1 MKTLISVGLLA
12 AAVTVNRYDRA
23 ATGANTG
30 ETILNAQNVSATGFG
45 KLYSYYVD
53 GAVYAQPLYAP
64 GLDGHNALYVAT
76 MNDKV
81 YAFDADKN
89 GPPLWMRDFTDELAG
104 ITPVPVADITN
115 RNDLNVVGNA
125 GIESTPVIDSAAA
138 AIYVVART
146 KENGAY
152 FQRPHKLDLK
162 SGKELVPPASIQA
175 NRSEE
180 RRVGKECRS
189 RWSPYH

>member
-81 YAFDADKN
+81 YAFDADALRAALRRLRSDN
-89 GPPLWMRDFTDELAG
+89 AQAELYLTDAIEILRRDDMRVRAQHVDDSALVAGVNDRVQLAELAAELNRR
-104 ITPVPVADITN
+104 IEAFNLKAPVSSAQRLPVSYN
-115 RNDLNVVGNA
+115 GLLNA
-125 GIESTPVIDSAAA
+125 
-138 AIYVVART
+138 
-146 KENGAY
+146 
-152 FQRPHKLDLK
+152 
-162 SGKELVPPASIQA
+162 
-175 NRSEE
+175 
-180 RRVGKECRS
+180 
-189 RWSPYH
+189 